1 MDVDKTIKVKSNDDK
16 VVVELSTKAAS
27 KSGLLKGIIEDYP
40 EDSEFPLT
48 SVDGK
53 TLEKVK
59 EYLTHYQDEDPKNI
73 EKPLKSNKFEEC
85 ANEARAAAPTKKLTV
100 PSVVSPPAGF
110 ESIIAGSAELY
121 AEAIRFIPARKNMSF
136 STTGQPLSHSSPDF
150 ADESSDSLFSPE
162 FFGSGM

>member
-1 MDVDKTIKVKSNDDK
+1 MDVDKTIKVKSNDN
-16 VVVELSTKAAS
+16 VVVELSSKAAA

-59 EYLTHYQDEDPKNI
+59 EYLTHYQEENPNKI

-85 ANEARAAAPTKKLTV
+85 ANEWDLKFIGDNNDTVLALILAANFMDIKPLLELAAAKVACTIRGTTT
-100 PSVVSPPAGF
+100 
-110 ESIIAGSAELY
+110 ESI
-121 AEAIRFIPARKNMSF
+121 RK
-136 STTGQPLSHSSPDF
+136 DF
-150 ADESSDSLFSPE
+150 GITDLNDQEKKQIETDKKYLE
-162 FFGSGM
+162 ENL